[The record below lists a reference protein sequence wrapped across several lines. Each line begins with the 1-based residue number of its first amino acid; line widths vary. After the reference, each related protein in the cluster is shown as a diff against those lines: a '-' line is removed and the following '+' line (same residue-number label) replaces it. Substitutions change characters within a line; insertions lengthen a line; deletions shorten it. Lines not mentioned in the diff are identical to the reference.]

1 MSKIK
6 LSIIALSCV
15 MALSACSSS
24 SKGGT
29 DNSEQIRQLESDL
42 SQKIAELSKKAESNA
57 SKSSMKA
64 VKTNLTKAK
73 LVKLEQKGRIH
84 IRHLQILRQS

>member
-42 SQKIAELSKKAESNA
+42 NQKIAELSNKSETTT
-57 SKSSMKA
+57 KSSKPS
-64 VKTNLTKAK
+64 TT
-73 LVKLEQKGRIH
+73 
-84 IRHLQILRQS
+84 QSSST

>member
-42 SQKIAELSKKAESNA
+42 NQKIAELSK
-57 SKSSMKA
+57 
-64 VKTNLTKAK
+64 
-73 LVKLEQKGRIH
+73 
-84 IRHLQILRQS
+84 